1 MIFKKILLTTT
12 LILLWVKVGSSPMTK
27 KVYTYFTPSNLLQ
40 TMESIGIKY
49 PDIVMAQAKLE
60 TGNFTSKIFIENHN
74 LFGMK
79 LARQRE
85 TTAIGEQYN
94 HARYISWVQSLM
106 DYKLWQ
112 DKYASKFKTRRAY
125 LAYLSENY
133 AQDKKYIHKLKQML

>member
-1 MIFKKILLTTT
+1 MVKGIT
-12 LILLWVKVGSSPMTK
+12 LIGFMLAGLTINNKPKPMADHTFSEDK
-27 KVYTYFTPSNLLQ
+27 LERIAKDF
-40 TMESIGIKY
+40 GIMH
-49 PDIVMAQAKLE
+49 PEVVVAQAKLE
-60 TGNFTSKIFIENHN
+60 TGNFTSKVFIENHN

-125 LAYLSENY
+125 LKYLSENY